1 MHVNSIHFAV
11 YLYSYKFK
19 YLLSITTK
27 FLITAY
33 IWIMFILNMLVIVLY
48 AHILELGFYF
58 K

>member
-11 YLYSYKFK
+11 YLYSYQFK
-19 YLLSITTK
+19 YLLSIATK

-33 IWIMFILNMLVIVLY
+33 ICIMFILNMLVIVLY